1 LPNLQ
6 TVNFS
11 RNSLASAD
19 AISHLIECE
28 KIQNIDVTNNL
39 LPADESVMEVIS
51 KIPALTA
58 VSISGN
64 EVAKLPSFRKRMI
77 TMGKKLGYLD
87 RPIEPQERV
96 SAEAFVSG
104 GIEAETAARDA
115 WRESQKQKRLD
126 EMANFRSWQAAQQ
139 QANREAN
146 AKAKAEGRSTM
157 SKITE
162 EERKQREEDAKRAG
176 DEERRALQEL
186 GIGKIANRYWQL
198 EGQGSVKGDILD
210 EATAQLLAEEDARK
224 EAEAAALNEPRVV
237 ELLDDDD
244 KSSTVK
250 TEPVIDLND
259 IDTIE
264 TDIAPPPASTETIMP
279 PIPPSS
285 TEIKEVENVA
295 VVVEEVENSI
305 VENAKE
311 ERERQQRVAD
321 SWAIYKQQQANE
333 KNRQNNQTKVSNSNE
348 QVVTSSNNRV
358 STWDKAL
365 IPNALSESNKA
376 DPVLFWTEEMDL
388 GLSKSVKSSNNNY
401 DDVAIKMKAAA
412 EDGELGV
419 FGKENSCYITA
430 ESCKKRWKELDASLW
445 SEIDPQTTI
454 EAVHKICIDPSV
466 IGTGHGSQPTYSQLA
481 SLSIQSKYLN
491 VPVAFPSTSDFENDD
506 DEDDDNIQIVES
518 KHKSRSNIDLDE

>member
-1 LPNLQ
+1 MQ

-115 WRESQKQKRLD
+115 WRESQRQKRLD

-146 AKAKAEGRSTM
+146 AKAKAEGRSAI

-186 GIGKIANRYWQL
+186 GIGKIANRYWHL
-198 EGQGSVKGDILD
+198 EGQGNVKGDILD
-210 EATAQLLAEEDARK
+210 EATAQLLAEEDSRK
-224 EAEAAALNEPRVV
+224 EAENEPRVV
-237 ELLDDDD
+237 ELHDDDD
-244 KSSTVK
+244 KSSPTK
-250 TEPVIDLND
+250 AEPVVDLND

-264 TDIAPPPASTETIMP
+264 TDTPPPPSSTETIMP
-279 PIPPSS
+279 PMPPSA
-285 TEIKEVENVA
+285 TEIKEVENVT
-295 VVVEEVENSI
+295 VVEEVENVTVVEE

-348 QVVTSSNNRV
+348 QVVASSNTRV

-388 GLSKSVKSSNNNY
+388 GLSKAVKSSNNNY
-401 DDVAIKMKAAA
+401 DDIAIKMKAAA
-412 EDGELGV
+412 DGGDLGV

-430 ESCKKRWKELDASLW
+430 DSCMKRWKELDANVW
-445 SEIDPQTTI
+445 SEIDPQSTI
-454 EAVHKICIDPSV
+454 DAVHKICIDPSV

-491 VPVAFPSTSDFENDD
+491 VPVAFPSTSDFEHDDD

-518 KHKSRSNIDLDE
+518 KHKSRSNIDIDE